1 MLERICGMD
10 NDFNNWIKNLDKKR
24 NKIDGYSFISTF
36 EKIRLC
42 RYLANE
48 FGLDVILKRAS
59 DLMSK

>member
-1 MLERICGMD
+1 MD